1 MCTNK
6 TRTYFPDAFCIGD
19 VHIINILESFAFNFI
34 LKILLIS
41 IASKTSLSILSV
53 EEFEWSFKG
62 SNI

>member
-1 MCTNK
+1 MH
-6 TRTYFPDAFCIGD
+6 FALGD

>member
-6 TRTYFPDAFCIGD
+6 TRTYFPDVFCIGD
-19 VHIINILESFAFNFI
+19 VHIINILESFVFNFI

-53 EEFEWSFKG
+53 
-62 SNI
+62 

>member
-1 MCTNK
+1 MH
-6 TRTYFPDAFCIGD
+6 FALGD

-62 SNI
+62 SKYLKLFYLC